1 VALYPVITPPSGE
14 RGPSTYGRGRGRI
27 PEIDELADFETAFDH
42 ARVLIHRWEMR
53 DGAVPSNPQA
63 RFGRGLVGKL
73 ARFFATNP
81 GQ

>member
-1 VALYPVITPPSGE
+1 V
-14 RGPSTYGRGRGRI
+14 
-27 PEIDELADFETAFDH
+27 DFENAFDH
-42 ARVLIHRWEMR
+42 ARVLIHRWEMM

>member
-1 VALYPVITPPSGE
+1 MPA
-14 RGPSTYGRGRGRI
+14 
-27 PEIDELADFETAFDH
+27 
-42 ARVLIHRWEMR
+42 LIHRWEMR